1 MALRKKHPGGA
12 VARGWDL
19 PEVPLSHALR
29 DFLAWSEA
37 TGVSPFTVR
46 QRSRAVRRFILWAL
60 ERSLTRPQDIT
71 LPILD
76 RYQRHLYHYRKTD
89 GTPLS
94 FASQHTELVPLK
106 AYFKWLA
113 RERRILTNPASELVM
128 PQAPRRIPRTVLT
141 VEEVERVIAEPDTGT
156 LAGIRDRAVL
166 EVLYSSGVR
175 RTELVR
181 LSVTD
186 VDTRRGSLLVRE
198 GKGRRDRLVPL
209 GARACRWVDKY
220 LADVRPELLAAT
232 DDGSLFLTDYGE
244 AFGADW
250 LGEHVK
256 GIIRR
261 AGLLVPGACHL
272 FRHACAT
279 HMLEN
284 GADIRYIQALLG
296 HASLTSTQIYT
307 NVSLRK
313 LKEIHDA
320 THPAR
325 LRRAGGDGGDADGG
339 EAHRGRDEAAA
350 SVLDALAREDEDDA
364 PTRAPCCGD

>member
-60 ERSLTRPQDIT
+60 ERSLARPQDIT

-113 RERRILTNPASELVM
+113 RERRILTNPASELAM
-128 PQAPRRIPRTVLT
+128 PKAPRRIPRTVLT
-141 VEEVERVIAEPDTGT
+141 VEEVERIIGEPDTAT
-156 LAGIRDRAVL
+156 LPGIRDRAVL

-181 LSVTD
+181 LAVSD

-198 GKGRRDRLVPL
+198 GKGKRDRLVPL
-209 GARACRWVDKY
+209 GERACRWVEKY
-220 LADVRPELLAAT
+220 LAEVRPELLAAT

-244 AFGADW
+244 PFTGDW

-261 AGLLVPGACHL
+261 AGLIVPGACHL

-296 HASLTSTQIYT
+296 HASLTSTQLYT
-307 NVSLRK
+307 HVSLRK

-325 LRRAGGDGGDADGG
+325 LRRAGGDGRDGSDADGG
-339 EAHRGRDEAAA
+339 RPRSEPAEAAA
-350 SVLDALAREDEDDA
+350 AVLAALAREDEDDA
-364 PTRAPCCGD
+364 REDGD

>member
-19 PEVPLSHALR
+19 PEIPLAHALR
-29 DFLAWSEA
+29 DFLAWSQA
-37 TGVSPFTVR
+37 SGVSPFTLR

-113 RERRILTNPASELVM
+113 RERRILTNPASELAM
-128 PQAPRRIPRTVLT
+128 PKAPRRIPRTVLT
-141 VEEVERVIAEPDTGT
+141 VAEVERIIGEPDTAT
-156 LAGIRDRAVL
+156 LTGIRDRAVL

-186 VDTRRGSLLVRE
+186 IDPRRGSLLVRE
-198 GKGRRDRLVPL
+198 GKGKSDRLVPL
-209 GARACRWVDKY
+209 GERACRWVEKY

-244 AFGADW
+244 AFSADW

-256 GIIRR
+256 RLIRR

-307 NVSLRK
+307 HVSLRK
-313 LKEIHDA
+313 LKEIHAA

-325 LRRAGGDGGDADGG
+325 LRRAGGENDGADGG
-339 EAHRGRDEAAA
+339 RPAATAAQAAA
-350 SVLDALAREDEDDA
+350 AVLAALAREEEDE
-364 PTRAPCCGD
+364 P